1 MGHPEQL
8 TVLTTLDIEIES
20 IESLS
25 IQSVPVMD
33 KQNQFKK
40 FSKICTV
47 HLKWQSG
54 PKQPHTYQVTL
65 PELQRLK
72 KLLTNFYG
80 RNLKLTHTK
89 VVGQKAL
96 KATRQL
102 PMTEWKYR
110 DVYGV
115 NWKYEVLAPPFS
127 KIMEQMAEAQTIK
140 ERQM

>member
-1 MGHPEQL
+1 MGHSE
-8 TVLTTLDIEIES
+8 VLNIQTTLDIQIED

-25 IQSVPVMD
+25 IESVPVMD
-33 KQNQFKK
+33 KTNQFKK

-47 HLKWQSG
+47 TLRKGQS
-54 PKQPHTYQVTL
+54 HTHQVYQVPL
-65 PELQRLK
+65 PELKRIK
-72 KLLTNFYG
+72 KLLTDYYG

-115 NWKYEVLAPPFS
+115 NWTYEVLAPPFA
-127 KIMEQMAEAQTIK
+127 KIMEQRAEANSIK
-140 ERQM
+140 ERTV